1 MAIVAYLSFFEACMI
16 MLKVN
21 MYPSTF
27 KTKKFTTTL
36 VCCALP
42 PTRDMDYYIREILKT
57 YFKLS
62 SFTFEHIFLQHF
74 FVGNVYTMNTFN

>member
-1 MAIVAYLSFFEACMI
+1 MGVIAYLSLFETCMT
-16 MLKVN
+16 MPKVHI
-21 MYPSTF
+21 YSSTF
-27 KTKKFTTTL
+27 NTKKITITL
-36 VCCALP
+36 VCLALP
-42 PTRDMDYYIREILKT
+42 PTRDMDYRIKEILET